1 MVTSKPP
8 KGRAIISIPKEVDM
22 WSSGVEAERR
32 RKKAH
37 DLVKKFSKLA
47 REERIPEGW
56 TVEIHG

>member
-1 MVTSKPP
+1 
-8 KGRAIISIPKEVDM
+8 M